1 MDQKY
6 IDFEKTI
13 QRKVSFRFTPQFKE
27 TIETPGIPA
36 RLLIEMAEKTIQ
48 ALDWELTYKDDE
60 TLEARQR
67 KGKWGAVYAI
77 IIKVNHLGRME
88 VKSESTGSEMIDFG
102 ANSKRVKLF
111 VYAFNDILSSYDP
124 GSLADLQKQVE
135 REDKMEDYVIPESLP
150 QPVNYKTP
158 DKRIM
163 WIGLLLY
170 SLLIALPVSFL
181 STQGLYIIGIFELG
195 IGWLGGLAFLQLLKL
210 SNYADVEKVI
220 IMNIVMVAV
229 IFISEQIYQYLFF
242 INETG
247 YTYLNFFE
255 FMSEKIAAGIQYKDT
270 HLGPVAVIIAWVIE
284 IGLMYL
290 LLKFFTA
297 LKLLKFMIERV
308 PVEVIGFAN
317 YHFAQGK
324 DENQVKAEL
333 SKMGWST
340 DLQHQMVWEAITGMY
355 GAQQS
360 AKVS

>member
-13 QRKVSFRFTPQFKE
+13 KRKVSFRFTPRFKE
-27 TIETPGIPA
+27 TIEAPGIPA
-36 RLLIEMAEKTIQ
+36 RLLIEIAEKTIQ

-60 TLEARQR
+60 TLEARQQ
-67 KGKWGAVYAI
+67 KEKWGAVYAI
-77 IIKVNHLGRME
+77 KVKVNHLGRME
-88 VKSESTGSEMIDFG
+88 VKSESTGNEMIDFG

-111 VYAFNDILSSYDP
+111 VFAFNDILSSYNP
-124 GSLADLQKQVE
+124 NTLADLQKQVE
-135 REDKMEDYVIPESLP
+135 REDKMEDYVIPASLP
-150 QPVNYKTP
+150 QPINYKTP
-158 DKRIM
+158 DKKIM

-170 SLLIALPVSFL
+170 SVIIALPVSFL

-195 IGWLGGLAFLQLLKL
+195 IGWLGGLVFLQLLKM
-210 SNYADVEKVI
+210 SNYANSDKLM

-229 IFISEQIYQYLFF
+229 IFISEQIYHYMFF

-255 FMSEKIAAGIQYKDT
+255 FMGEKIAAGIEYKDT
-270 HLGPVAVIIAWVIE
+270 HLGPIALIIAWVIE

-290 LLKFFTA
+290 LLRLFST
-297 LKLLKFMIERV
+297 LKLLKYIVERV
-308 PVEVIGFAN
+308 PKEVIEYAT

-340 DLQHQMVWEAITGMY
+340 ELQHQMVWEALGGIV
-355 GAQQS
+355 GAQK
-360 AKVS
+360 AGK